1 MSETEQPLRAVP
13 MAHQCVC
20 LLLNRA
26 TRYNAEKDEFVP
38 EVVESKCA
46 AMVNDP
52 DSPFCGACEQA
63 GHPNLVR
70 EGKVVMDP

>member
-1 MSETEQPLRAVP
+1 

-52 DSPFCGACEQA
+52 DSPFCWG
-63 GHPNLVR
+63 V
-70 EGKVVMDP
+70 